1 MKKIIIIFIVLAS
14 LYFINFNNDKSPVI
28 VDDTEE
34 IIKEREKYEF
44 IRLRDVK
51 SNTIPLDIN
60 HQIESLLKKNFYHN
74 TKNKS
79 AYQSSY
85 NWTRRGPYQIGGR
98 TRAFAID
105 IKNKNR
111 ILAGA
116 TSGGLWLSED
126 GGSTWNKIS
135 DPLHNHSI
143 SAIVQDTRPGKENI
157 WYYGTGERIASK
169 LRFGNGIYKSVDN
182 GMTWV
187 KLVAADVKNEFS
199 WDSSYDY
206 IYRLIINPAAPDSL
220 DELYVAGSLSG
231 IYKSSDG
238 GESFQQV
245 LGSNISNNNS
255 YVSDIA
261 VSETGVFYA
270 TMSGFRTTNSA
281 IDSINYQAIYKGL
294 YRSIDGDNWVD
305 ITPDDYSKYYSRV
318 VLDINPSNENEVYFF
333 AQTYKS
339 GIITTN
345 SRGDSLYHS
354 LFRYNYIDGD
364 GAGAGGKWENLSD
377 NLPKTG
383 IVRHQLNSQRSY
395 NMVIRVHPQNP
406 DIVYLGAV
414 NLYRYTN
421 AINAEEWEIV
431 GGTCIDNTCDYF
443 YRYPN
448 HHSDVHELIFD
459 RDNPN
464 ILYTG
469 TDGGLHKTIDN
480 QASILE
486 WQSLNNG
493 YVVTQFYDIG
503 IDHADNGNTNLIG
516 GMQDNGTA
524 FTNNEDTEHHWTEV
538 LRADGFNCELANN
551 NEFIITSQNYSIQ
564 PKIRIWKSELDD
576 DGNVTKTR
584 RIDPMGGEDFQWNT
598 PLALDPKD
606 NNILYIAGGRYIW
619 KQKDLSAIE
628 LDGSKDSLSQGW
640 VRFDSTLVEHYD
652 DNENILRETI
662 SAIEPTKDATNRFYY
677 GTSLG
682 YVYRIDNASEDN
694 PEVLNINN
702 NMVIG
707 NNISC
712 IATDPY
718 DSDKV
723 FVVFSNY
730 NAPSIFYSENAG
742 ESWTNV
748 GGSLEY
754 DGISGGPAVLWL
766 EILPIGEERL
776 YLAGTSN
783 GLFIT
788 SIIDGNSTPWEM
800 ESQNL
805 IGNTYIAN
813 IDSRESDGF
822 VAIGSYA
829 NGIYSGFINELP
841 AKPKSPSPQFPPD
854 GYNSTLDT
862 LTFKWESGNSGYDY
876 LEISKSEEFT
886 EIILKENLVDT
897 EIKIFDLELGEQ
909 KYFWRLRKKG
919 AGGFSDYSEI
929 FSFTTIPNSPMLI
942 YPENKSKEIPYTKI
956 LFQWENESE
965 FDNFQIQIDDLR
977 NFATPIVD
985 ELLDTKLYGKS
996 LEKNERYYW
1005 RVKGIKN
1012 GVSSYYSKEYSF
1024 VTNDIKSV
1032 YLNENELKLKRV
1044 KSSNSF
1050 YLEYDKTKIH
1060 VRKLILIN
1068 LQGKKFDLGNT
1079 TLINLEN
1086 YIRGAYTL
1094 HIITDEGIIQK
1105 KIIL

>member
-1 MKKIIIIFIVLAS
+1 MKKILIIISTLAT
-14 LYFINFNNDKSPVI
+14 LYLVNFYADKSTVTI
-28 VDDTEE
+28 DDAEE
-34 IIKEREKYEF
+34 IIKERENYEF
-44 IRLRDVK
+44 IRLRDIK
-51 SNTIPLDIN
+51 SNSIPLDIN
-60 HQIESLLKKNFYHN
+60 LQLKSFLEKNFIY
-74 TKNKS
+74 KNKNKNT
-79 AYQSSY
+79 YQSNY

-105 IKNKNR
+105 IKNKDR

-116 TSGGLWLSED
+116 SSGGLWLTED
-126 GGSTWNKIS
+126 GGKTWNKIS

-143 SAIVQDTRPGKENI
+143 SALVQDTRPGKENI

-182 GMTWV
+182 GLTWV

-206 IYRLIINPAAPDSL
+206 IYRLVINPAAPDSL

-231 IYKSSDG
+231 IYKSRDG
-238 GESFQQV
+238 GESFEQV

-255 YVSDIA
+255 YVSDIS
-261 VSETGVFYA
+261 VSKTGVFYA

-294 YRSIDGDNWVD
+294 YRSIDGDNWIN
-305 ITPDDYSKYYSRV
+305 ITPDDYSKYYNRV

-395 NMVIRVHPQNP
+395 NMVFRVHPNNS

-421 AINAEEWEIV
+421 AVNSEEWEIV

-459 RDNPN
+459 RENPN
-464 ILYTG
+464 LLYSG
-469 TDGGLHKTIDN
+469 TDGGLHKTEDN
-480 QASILE
+480 QAELVE

-503 IDHADNGNTNLIG
+503 IDHADNGNMSVVG

-524 FTNNEDTEHHWTEV
+524 YTNSEDTEHHWTEV
-538 LRADGFNCELANN
+538 LRADGFNCELADN

-564 PKIRIWKSELDD
+564 PKIRIWKSELDEN
-576 DGNVTKTR
+576 GNVIKKR
-584 RIDPMGGEDFQWNT
+584 RIDPVGGEDFQWNT
-598 PLALDPKD
+598 PLALDPLD
-606 NNILYIAGGRYIW
+606 NNILYIAGGRYVW
-619 KQKDLSAIE
+619 KQKDLSSIV
-628 LDGSKDSLSQGW
+628 LDDSKDSLSQGW
-640 VRFDSTLVEHYD
+640 VRFDSTLVEHFD

-662 SAIEPTKDATNRFYY
+662 SAIEPTKDGSNKFYY

-682 YVYRIDNASEDN
+682 YVYRIDDVTKDN
-694 PEVLNINN
+694 PKVININN
-702 NMVIG
+702 DMKIG

-712 IATDPY
+712 IAADPY

-723 FVVFSNY
+723 FVVFSNF

-748 GGSLEY
+748 GGSLEN

-766 EILPIGEERL
+766 EILPIGENRI

-788 SIIDGNSTPWEM
+788 TILDGKSTPWEM
-800 ESQNL
+800 ESQNF

-841 AKPKSPSPQFPPD
+841 KKPNPPMPQFPPN
-854 GYNSTLDT
+854 GYKLAMDT
-862 LTFKWESGNSGYDY
+862 LTFKWETGNSGFDY
-876 LEISKSEEFT
+876 LEISDSEDFNEV
-886 EIILKENLVDT
+886 ISKENLVNNET
-897 EIKIFDLELGEQ
+897 KIFDLELGEQ
-909 KYFWRLRKKG
+909 EYFWRLRKKG

-929 FSFTTIPNSPMLI
+929 FTFTTIPNSPELI
-942 YPENKSKEIPYTKI
+942 YPENKSKDIPYTKI
-956 LFQWENESE
+956 LFQWENISGFE
-965 FDNFQIQIDDLR
+965 NFQIQIDDLR
-977 NFATPIVD
+977 NFKSPIVD
-985 ELLDTKLYGKS
+985 DLIDTNLYGKS
-996 LEKNERYYW
+996 LEKNKRYYW

-1012 GVSSYYSKEYSF
+1012 GISSYFTKEFSF
-1024 VTNDIKSV
+1024 VTNETKSIN
-1032 YLNENELKLKRV
+1032 LIENELKFKRM
-1044 KSSNSF
+1044 KNTDIF
-1050 YLEYDKTKIH
+1050 NLEYDRNKINI
-1060 VRKLILIN
+1060 RKLFLVN
-1068 LQGKKFDLGNT
+1068 LQGKKYTIKNLT
-1079 TLINLEN
+1079 QINLEK
-1086 YIRGAYTL
+1086 YLRGVYTL
-1094 HIITDEGIIQK
+1094 HIITDKGTIQK